1 GVRLDI
7 STSAAYRF
15 WPRRGQ
21 RVSKKSTPE
30 ALKRVVRESQE
41 RIVRRLVWSARSA
54 MMFSA
59 VVVLGVAVFQGSGR
73 SRVLL
78 LVHCGLAAGFIFI
91 ALWKFRPIGW
101 APIKWR
107 LLVTRGFVLLAM
119 IFASGALESP
129 LLPVLVANAIY
140 LGILCPSP
148 RAVRIATATQVA
160 LVWIF
165 VGLQISGLVPP
176 LFPQVVGAVGSASI
190 I

>member
-59 VVVLGVAVFQGSGR
+59 VVVLGLAIFQASGR

-78 LVHCGLAAGFIFI
+78 LISCGIAAVYISI
-91 ALWKFRPIGW
+91 ALWKFRPLGW
-101 APIKWR
+101 APIKWVI
-107 LLVTRGFVLLAM
+107 LGTRGVL
-119 IFASGALESP
+119 
-129 LLPVLVANAIY
+129 
-140 LGILCPSP
+140 
-148 RAVRIATATQVA
+148 R
-160 LVWIF
+160 
-165 VGLQISGLVPP
+165 
-176 LFPQVVGAVGSASI
+176 
-190 I
+190 